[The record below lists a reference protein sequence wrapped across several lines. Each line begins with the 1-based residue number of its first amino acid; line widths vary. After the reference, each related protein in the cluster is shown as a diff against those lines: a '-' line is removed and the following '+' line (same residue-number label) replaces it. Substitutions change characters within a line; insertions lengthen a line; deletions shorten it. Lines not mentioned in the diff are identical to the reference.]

1 VADVRGRL
9 GAGATLVGKKKR
21 DADTTIASNRA
32 AYHNYFI
39 LESVEAGIQ
48 LLGTEIKSLR
58 DGGANLREG
67 YVRIGDGE
75 AFLVNV
81 HISPYERGHS
91 SNHEA
96 KRERKLLLHR
106 AEIIR
111 LGITIKQK
119 GLTLVP
125 LRLYWKGNRV
135 KVEIGLAKGK
145 RLYDK
150 REAISARDAK
160 REMDRAVR
168 TRA

>member
-1 VADVRGRL
+1 M
-9 GAGATLVGKKKR
+9 GARTALMGKKKR

-32 AYHNYFI
+32 AFHNYFI

-48 LLGTEIKSLR
+48 LVGTEIKSLR
-58 DGGANLREG
+58 EGGANLREG
-67 YVRIGDGE
+67 YVRFGGGE
-75 AFLVNV
+75 AYLVNV
-81 HISPYERGHS
+81 HISPYIRGQS
-91 SNHEA
+91 SNHES

-111 LGITIKQK
+111 LEITLKQK

-135 KVEIGLAKGK
+135 KLEIGLAKGK
-145 RLYDK
+145 RQYDK
-150 REAISARDAK
+150 RETIAARDAR

-168 TRA
+168 TRV

>member
-1 VADVRGRL
+1 MSPRA
-9 GAGATLVGKKKR
+9 KS
-21 DADTTIASNRA
+21 DTDPTIANNRA

-39 LESVEAGIQ
+39 LETVEAGLELQ
-48 LLGTEIKSLR
+48 GTEIKSLR
-58 DGGANLREG
+58 EGGANLREG
-67 YVRIGDGE
+67 YVTMRGGE

-81 HISPYERGHS
+81 HISPYERGQS

-119 GLTLVP
+119 GLTMIP
-125 LRLYWKGNRV
+125 LRLYWLRNRV
-135 KVEIGLAKGK
+135 KLEIGLAKGK

-150 REAISARDAK
+150 RETIAAKDAR
-160 REMDRAVR
+160 REMDRASKS
-168 TRA
+168 RA

>member
-1 VADVRGRL
+1 MGKRKTSTEAPI
-9 GAGATLVGKKKR
+9 AT
-21 DADTTIASNRA
+21 NRA
-32 AYHNYFI
+32 AFHNYFI
-39 LESVEAGIQ
+39 LESVEAGIE
-48 LLGTEIKSLR
+48 LRGTEIKSLR
-58 DGGANLREG
+58 EGGANLREG
-67 YVRIGDGE
+67 FIRIANGE
-75 AFLVNV
+75 AFLTNV

-91 SNHEA
+91 SNHEV
-96 KRERKLLLHR
+96 KRERKLLLPK

-135 KVEIGLAKGK
+135 KLEIGLAKGK

-150 REAISARDAK
+150 REAIAARDAR
-160 REMDRAVR
+160 REMDRTAR

>member
-1 VADVRGRL
+1 M
-9 GAGATLVGKKKR
+9 GKPRR
-21 DADTTIASNRA
+21 DADTTIAANRA

-39 LESVEAGIQ
+39 EETIEAG
-48 LLGTEIKSLR
+48 LELRGTEIKSLR
-58 DGGANLREG
+58 EGGANLREG
-67 YVRIGDGE
+67 FVRIGGGE

-81 HISPYERGHS
+81 HISPYTRGNS

-96 KRERKLLLHR
+96 KRERRLLLHR

-125 LRLYWKGNRV
+125 LRLYWARNRV
-135 KVEIGLAKGK
+135 KLEVGLAKGK

-150 REAISARDAK
+150 REAISAREARRDI
-160 REMDRAVR
+160 ERAVR
-168 TRA
+168 TRV

>member
-1 VADVRGRL
+1 MGKRKTNAE
-9 GAGATLVGKKKR
+9 APIAT
-21 DADTTIASNRA
+21 NRA
-32 AYHNYFI
+32 AFHNYFI
-39 LESVEAGIQ
+39 LESVEAGIE
-48 LLGTEIKSLR
+48 LRGTEIKSLR

-67 YVRIGDGE
+67 FIRIANGE
-75 AFLVNV
+75 AFLTNV

-91 SNHEA
+91 SNHEV
-96 KRERKLLLHR
+96 KRERRLLLHK

-135 KVEIGLAKGK
+135 KLEIGLAKGK

-150 REAISARDAK
+150 REAIAEREAK
-160 REMDRAVR
+160 RDMSRAIR

>member
-1 VADVRGRL
+1 M
-9 GAGATLVGKKKR
+9 GKKKR

-32 AYHNYFI
+32 AFHNYFI
-39 LESVEAGIQ
+39 LESVEAGLQ
-48 LLGTEIKSLR
+48 LMGTEIKSLR

-67 YVRIGDGE
+67 YVRIGARE

-96 KRERKLLLHR
+96 KRERKLL
-106 AEIIR
+106 
-111 LGITIKQK
+111 
-119 GLTLVP
+119 
-125 LRLYWKGNRV
+125 
-135 KVEIGLAKGK
+135 
-145 RLYDK
+145 
-150 REAISARDAK
+150 K

>member
-1 VADVRGRL
+1 LSPRAK
-9 GAGATLVGKKKR
+9 A
-21 DADTTIASNRA
+21 DADPTIANNRA

-39 LESVEAGIQ
+39 TETIEAGIELQ
-48 LLGTEIKSLR
+48 GTEIKSLR
-58 DGGANLREG
+58 EGGANLREG
-67 YVRIGDGE
+67 YVAIKGGQ

-119 GLTLVP
+119 GLTMVP
-125 LRLYWKGNRV
+125 LRLYWLRNRV
-135 KVEIGLAKGK
+135 KLEIGLAKGK
-145 RLYDK
+145 RLFDK
-150 REAISARDAK
+150 RESIAAKDAR
-160 REMDRAVR
+160 REMDRASKSR
-168 TRA
+168 N

>member
-1 VADVRGRL
+1 M
-9 GAGATLVGKKKR
+9 GKKKR

-39 LESVEAGIQ
+39 LESVEAGLQ
-48 LLGTEIKSLR
+48 LVGTEIKSLR
-58 DGGANLREG
+58 EGGANLREG
-67 YVRIGDGE
+67 YVRFGGGE

-81 HISPYERGHS
+81 HISPYARGQS
-91 SNHEA
+91 SNHES
-96 KRERKLLLHR
+96 KRERKLLLHK

-111 LGITIKQK
+111 LGITLKQK

-135 KVEIGLAKGK
+135 KLEIGLAKGK
-145 RLYDK
+145 RQYDK
-150 REAISARDAK
+150 RETIAARDAQ

-168 TRA
+168 SRV

>member
-1 VADVRGRL
+1 MGKRKA
-9 GAGATLVGKKKR
+9 ATDG
-21 DADTTIASNRA
+21 TIASNRA

-39 LESVEAGIQ
+39 LESLEAGIE
-48 LLGTEIKSLR
+48 LRGTEIKSLR
-58 DGGANLREG
+58 EGGANLREG
-67 YVRIGDGE
+67 YVRIGNSE
-75 AFLVNV
+75 AFLANV
-81 HISPYERGHS
+81 HISPYERGYS
-91 SNHEA
+91 SNHET

-145 RLYDK
+145 RQYDK
-150 REAISARDAK
+150 REAIAARDAR
-160 REMDRAVR
+160 REIDRAVR
-168 TRA
+168 TRV

>member
-1 VADVRGRL
+1 M
-9 GAGATLVGKKKR
+9 GKKKAAV
-21 DADTTIASNRA
+21 DPTIASNRA
-32 AYHNYFI
+32 AFHNYFI
-39 LESVEAGIQ
+39 IETVEAGIE
-48 LLGTEIKSLR
+48 LRGTEIKSLR

-67 YVRIGDGE
+67 YVRIGNGE

-81 HISPYERGHS
+81 HISPYERGHTA
-91 SNHEA
+91 NHEV
-96 KRERKLLLHR
+96 KRERKLLLHK

-125 LRLYWKGNRV
+125 LRLYWARNRV
-135 KVEIGLAKGK
+135 KLEVGLAKGK

-150 REAISARDAK
+150 REAISAREAK
-160 REMDRAVR
+160 RDMDRAVR

>member
-1 VADVRGRL
+1 MSPRPRS
-9 GAGATLVGKKKR
+9 
-21 DADTTIASNRA
+21 DTDPTIANNRA
-32 AYHNYFI
+32 AYHDYFI
-39 LESVEAGIQ
+39 LETVEAGIE

-58 DGGANLREG
+58 EGGANLREG
-67 YVRIGDGE
+67 YVSMRGGE
-75 AFLVNV
+75 AFLMNV

-119 GLTLVP
+119 GLTMVP
-125 LRLYWKGNRV
+125 LRLYWLRNRV
-135 KVEIGLAKGK
+135 KLEIGLAKGK

-150 REAISARDAK
+150 RESIAAKDAR
-160 REMDRAVR
+160 REMDRASKI
-168 TRA
+168 RA

>member
-1 VADVRGRL
+1 M
-9 GAGATLVGKKKR
+9 GKKKR

-48 LLGTEIKSLR
+48 LVGTEIKSLR
-58 DGGANLREG
+58 EGGANLREG
-67 YVRIGDGE
+67 YVRFGGGE
-75 AFLVNV
+75 AYLVNV
-81 HISPYERGHS
+81 HISPYERGFS
-91 SNHEA
+91 SNHES
-96 KRERKLLLHR
+96 KRERKLLLHK

-111 LGITIKQK
+111 LGITLKQK

-135 KVEIGLAKGK
+135 KLEIGLAKGK
-145 RLYDK
+145 RQYDK
-150 REAISARDAK
+150 RETIAARDAR

-168 TRA
+168 SRV